1 MYWNLYRRYCK
12 WAQNE
17 GNYERGCTFKHFRVP
32 TPLSTWQSA
41 PLPKYTESGS
51 SKQAAQLSPRA
62 ALHAL
67 CFTSTYLSKYVS
79 FSCKSMCID
88 IYRRQLRWSS
98 PSVNWSVIRMQF
110 FLQAQSSVCKPSD
123 WACKHLIEWSAAVFA
138 GHGASSNDCSVIQL
152 GRVLSQIRPSCI
164 RNHQNIQFWMT
175 VRSLLGYFRPE
186 LSVKASLLG
195 KVIRQGLEN
204 GTEVFKYCTSYYH

>member
-1 MYWNLYRRYCK
+1 MKEIMSVGARLSIFVFRRYYQPCRTHRCRK
-12 WAQNE
+12 IRN
-17 GNYERGCTFKHFRVP
+17 
-32 TPLSTWQSA
+32 S
-41 PLPKYTESGS
+41 
-51 SKQAAQLSPRA
+51 AAQSRLRSSA
-62 ALHAL
+62 QGLLFLLCALHPLISLNTEA
-67 CFTSTYLSKYVS
+67 SGAKYGI

-98 PSVNWSVIRMQF
+98 LSVNWSVIRMQF
-110 FLQAQSSVCKPSD
+110 FLQAQSSVRKPSD

-195 KVIRQGLEN
+195 KVIWQVLDH
-204 GTEVFKYCTSYYH
+204 GTEVLQYCTSYYH

>member
-1 MYWNLYRRYCK
+1 MSNLWGAVQK
-12 WAQNE
+12 A
-17 GNYERGCTFKHFRVP
+17 GNHERGYTSKHFRVP
-32 TPLSTWQSA
+32 TLLSTLQNA
-41 PLPKYTESGS
+41 PLPKNTEFGS
-51 SKQAAQLSPRA
+51 SKQATQLSPRA
-62 ALHAL
+62 ALPAL
-67 CFTSTYLSKYVS
+67 CFTSTYLSKYGS
-79 FSCKSMCID
+79 FRCKSMCID

-110 FLQAQSSVCKPSD
+110 FLQAQSSVCKLSLK
-123 WACKHLIEWSAAVFA
+123 ACKHLIEWSAAVFA

-186 LSVKASLLG
+186 LSVKSSLLG
-195 KVIRQGLEN
+195 KVIRQVLDH
-204 GTEVFKYCTSYYH
+204 GTEVLQYCTSYYH

>member
-1 MYWNLYRRYCK
+1 MYLNSYRRYREMVK
-12 WAQNE
+12 KS
-17 GNYERGCTFKHFRVP
+17 GNHERGCTSKHFRVP
-32 TPLSTWQSA
+32 TLLSILQNA
-41 PLPKYTESGS
+41 PLPKNTESGS
-51 SKQAAQLSPRA
+51 SKQATQLSPRA
-62 ALHAL
+62 ALPAL
-67 CFTSTYLSKYVS
+67 CFTSTYLSKYGS

-110 FLQAQSSVCKPSD
+110 FLQAQSSVRKPSD

-152 GRVLSQIRPSCI
+152 GRILSQIRPSCI

-175 VRSLLGYFRPE
+175 ARSLLGYFRPE

>member
-1 MYWNLYRRYCK
+1 MYWNLYRRYWK
-12 WAQNE
+12 MVKMMWNH
-17 GNYERGCTFKHFRVP
+17 ERGCTSKHFRVP
-32 TPLSTWQSA
+32 TPLSSLQNA
-41 PLPKYTESGS
+41 PLPKNTESGS
-51 SKQAAQLSPRA
+51 
-62 ALHAL
+62 
-67 CFTSTYLSKYVS
+67 TNLSKYGS

-123 WACKHLIEWSAAVFA
+123 WACKHLIVWSAAVFA